1 MLVFG
6 YNHVYR
12 SIVLL
17 TTVADE
23 ESAFQYI
30 AEHEKKQEEDYTL
43 YLMYYP
49 NLCGDEYTFH
59 RACVNKY
66 AWKCEGIS
74 ALKHCR
80 MMDGV
85 YVFYHRQKPIVE

>member
-6 YNHVYR
+6 YNHVHR
-12 SIVLL
+12 SIVVV

-23 ESAFQYI
+23 DSAFQYI
-30 AEHEKKQEEDYTL
+30 TDHEKTQEYTV

-49 NLCGDEYTFH
+49 KLCGDEYVFL

-80 MMDGV
+80 QIDGMF
-85 YVFYHRQKPIVE
+85 VFY

>member
-6 YNHVYR
+6 YNHADR
-12 SIVLL
+12 SIVVL
-17 TTVADE
+17 TNVADE

-30 AEHEKKQEEDYTL
+30 ADHEKVQGQEYTL
-43 YLMYYP
+43 YMMYHKS
-49 NLCGDEYTFH
+49 LVDDEYTFH

-66 AWKCEGIS
+66 GWKAEGIS

-80 MMDGV
+80 MMEGKF
-85 YVFYHRQKPIVE
+85 VFY